1 VDNDP
6 QGPVNADN
14 RKHAPIVMVHWDHGV
29 RDEISEAKAL
39 LVKHIPA
46 NQCPVIDARRII
58 DRNPQSFLSAIDELL
73 RTNPWAQISYVSAHG
88 TNQGLHFL
96 PDAADPLVTYAQIA
110 EVFQRHQA
118 TQSLL
123 SLVMGSCRAAAGGTP
138 LRDMLPTCVN
148 RYVGFTGQPKASE
161 VAALVAGVIAG
172 DVAFY
177 QELQA
182 QMERPIQ
189 VVPGSSLSEVLRQIA
204 EPVINVHDPA
214 IDRYLPNDCEN
225 WGFLFDYVRSD
236 DGVWHQRLDL
246 GGR

>member
-1 VDNDP
+1 
-6 QGPVNADN
+6 
-14 RKHAPIVMVHWDHGV
+14 MVHWDHGSL
-29 RDEISEAKAL
+29 DEISEAKAL
-39 LVKHIPA
+39 LAKHFPA
-46 NQCPVIDARRII
+46 NHCPVIDARRVT
-58 DRNPQSFLSAIDELL
+58 DRNPQSLLDAIDELL

-96 PDAADPLVTYAQIA
+96 PDVADPMVDYTQIA
-110 EVFQRHQA
+110 EVLQRHRAQ
-118 TQSLL
+118 QSLL

-138 LRDMLPTCVN
+138 LRDMLPTSVS
-148 RYVGFTGQPKASE
+148 RYVGFTGEPKASQ

-177 QELQA
+177 EELQA

-189 VVPGSSLSEVLRQIA
+189 VVPGSPPSEVLRQIA
-204 EPVINVHDPA
+204 EPVINAHDPA
-214 IDRYLPNDCEN
+214 IDRYLPNDGEN

-236 DGVWHQRLDL
+236 NGVWHQRLDL